1 MPKIR
6 PGRALPA
13 AALFVAPAALG
24 LAMFRAT
31 ADNRGGTLLPD
42 VVPPAGNPITEE
54 KRVLGKILFYEEQ
67 LSTDNTTACATCHQF
82 DAGGADKRIAR
93 NPGPDG
99 VGQTPDDIFGSFG
112 VIRQG
117 ADRSY
122 AYDGVFGLGRQITDR
137 AAPTVVNA
145 ALSFELFW
153 DGRASD
159 VFMDPLTD
167 EPLLV
172 GFASLEAQSVAP
184 PQNTVEMAHAD
195 RDWASISAKLA
206 HARPLALTTEV
217 PPDMRDA
224 ALQARTYPE
233 LFERAFGDP
242 EITPA
247 RIAMALATYQRTLIS
262 DQTPWDRFIL
272 GDADAMNPQ
281 QIRGWEAFVNERC
294 TLCHVP
300 PLFTDNTF
308 RNIGLRPIEED
319 RGRENVTGDPFDGG
333 KFKVPGLRNVGL
345 KASYMHTGGLAT
357 LAEVVDF
364 YAGDDHFLENIDL
377 FIPGI
382 NISPE
387 DRADLTEF
395 LRTGLTD
402 QRVAQRLFPFDGPR
416 LFFDEDGPS
425 RGVETLAGTGRPDAD
440 GRLPAIVAWAPP
452 LIGSDDFK
460 IGLHNVPPGASAVLV
475 GSTLPPSGDA
485 IDPELIIAETTATGP
500 DDAEHAATAF
510 WPIPFSPALDGQVYY
525 LQWQVAGGAQSE
537 PALSEVV
544 RVEFFC
550 GFGDCATGCL
560 PDFNR
565 DQSLNIED
573 ITAFLDAY
581 TAGDRAADLAAPVG
595 VFNFFDIAAF
605 ISAYSTGCP

>member
-6 PGRALPA
+6 PGRAVPA
-13 AALFVAPAALG
+13 AALLAAPAALG

-31 ADNRGGTLLPD
+31 ADTRGGSLLPD
-42 VVPPAGNPITEE
+42 VVPPSGNPITEE

-99 VGQTPDDIFGSFG
+99 VEQTPDDILGSFG
-112 VIRQG
+112 VIRQN
-117 ADRSY
+117 AER
-122 AYDGVFGLGRQITDR
+122 AYSHDGVFGFDRQITAR
-137 AAPTVVNA
+137 SAPPVVNA

-159 VFMDPLTD
+159 VFMDPITD

-172 GFASLEAQSVAP
+172 GFAALESQSVAP
-184 PQNTVEMAHAD
+184 PRNTVEMAHAD
-195 RDWASISAKLA
+195 RDWASIAAKLA
-206 HARPLALTTEV
+206 HARPLALTRDV

-224 ALQARTYPE
+224 VLDARTYPE

-272 GDADAMNPQ
+272 GDPTAMTPQ
-281 QIRGWEAFVNERC
+281 EQRGWQVFINERC
-294 TLCHVP
+294 TICHVP
-300 PLFTDNTF
+300 PIFTDNTF
-308 RNIGLRPIEED
+308 RNIGLRPIAED
-319 RGRENVTGDPFDGG
+319 RGRENVTGDQFDAG

-345 KASYMHTGGLAT
+345 KSTFMHTGGLT
-357 LAEVVDF
+357 SLTEVIDF
-364 YAGDDHFLENIDL
+364 YSGDDHFLENIDP

-382 NISPE
+382 NISPQ
-387 DRADLTEF
+387 DRVDLVEF

-402 QRVAQRLFPFDGPR
+402 PRVAQRAFPFDGPS
-416 LFFDEDGPS
+416 LFFNADAPS
-425 RGVETLAGTGRPDAD
+425 HGIDIVPGTGRPDST
-440 GRLPAIVAWAPP
+440 GRVPAIVAWSPP

-460 IGLHNVPPGASAVLV
+460 IGLYEVAQGSPATLV
-475 GSTLPPSGDA
+475 GSTNPPTGPA
-485 IDPELIIAETTATGP
+485 ISPDFIIAQTTAVDPAGS
-500 DDAEHAATAF
+500 DGAATAF

-525 LQWQVAGGAQSE
+525 LQWQVADTAQTE

-565 DQSLNIED
+565 DQALTFQD
-573 ITAFLDAY
+573 IVDFLDAY

-595 VFNFFDIAAF
+595 TFNFFDIATF
-605 ISAYSTGCP
+605 ISAYSNGCP

>member
-6 PGRALPA
+6 PGRAIPA
-13 AALFVAPAALG
+13 AALLAAPAALG

-31 ADNRGGTLLPD
+31 ADTRGGSLLPD

-99 VGQTPDDIFGSFG
+99 LEQTPDDILGSFG
-112 VIRQG
+112 VIRQN
-117 ADRSY
+117 ADRAY
-122 AYDGVFGLGRQITDR
+122 ANDGVFGLDRQITAR
-137 AAPTVVNA
+137 SAPPVVNA

-159 VFMDPLTD
+159 VFMDPITD

-172 GFASLEAQSVAP
+172 GFAALESQSVAP
-184 PQNTVEMAHAD
+184 PRNTVEMAHAD

-206 HARPLALTTEV
+206 HARPLALTTDV

-224 ALQARTYPE
+224 ALDARTYPE

-262 DQTPWDRFIL
+262 DQTPWDHFIL
-272 GDADAMNPQ
+272 GDSTAMTPQ
-281 QIRGWEAFVNERC
+281 EQRGWQVFINERC
-294 TLCHVP
+294 TICHVP
-300 PLFTDNTF
+300 PIFTDNTF
-308 RNIGLRPIEED
+308 RNIGLRPIAED
-319 RGRENVTGDPFDGG
+319 RGRENITGDQFDAG

-345 KASYMHTGGLAT
+345 KSTFMHSGGLT
-357 LAEVVDF
+357 SLTEVINF
-364 YAGDDHFLENIDL
+364 YSGNDQFLENIDP

-382 NISPE
+382 NITPQ
-387 DRADLTEF
+387 DRIDLVEF

-402 QRVAQRLFPFDGPR
+402 PRVAQRAFPFDGPS
-416 LFFDEDGPS
+416 LFFNADAPS
-425 RGVETLAGTGRPDAD
+425 HGVDIVPGTGRPDSS
-440 GRLPAIVAWAPP
+440 GRVPAIVAWSPP

-460 IGLHNVPPGASAVLV
+460 IGLYEVAQGSPATLV
-475 GSTLPPSGDA
+475 GSINPPTGPA
-485 IDPELIIAETTATGP
+485 ISPDFVIAETTAAGTDGT
-500 DDAEHAATAF
+500 DGMATAF

-525 LQWQVAGGAQSE
+525 LQWQVADTAQTE

-565 DQSLNIED
+565 DQALTFQD
-573 ITAFLDAY
+573 IVVFLDAY
-581 TAGDRAADLAAPVG
+581 TAGDRAADLAAPIG
-595 VFNFFDIAAF
+595 TFNFFDIATF
-605 ISAYSTGCP
+605 ISAYSNGCP